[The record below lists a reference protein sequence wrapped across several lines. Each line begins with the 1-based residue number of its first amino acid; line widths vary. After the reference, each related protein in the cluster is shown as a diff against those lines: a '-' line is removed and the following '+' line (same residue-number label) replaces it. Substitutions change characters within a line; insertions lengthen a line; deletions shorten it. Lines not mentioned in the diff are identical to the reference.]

1 METVIVERAQGIVT
15 VTMNRPD
22 KRNAANAVMW
32 RELHDSFDDIASRD
46 EDRVMVLTGAG
57 GAFCSGADLSDLTGP
72 NGEVDPPTLMRQ
84 VGEAALALHRL
95 PKPTIAKV
103 NGMAVG
109 AGCNMALACDLVVAS
124 DDARFCEV
132 FSHRGLSLD
141 FGGSWLLPRLVG
153 LHRAKELSYFGDIV
167 SAQVAVE
174 LGLINRVVPA
184 AELDGFSLGWAQRL
198 AAGPPRRFP

>member
-1 METVIVERAQGIVT
+1 METVIVEQAQGIVT

-124 DDARFCEV
+124 DDARFCEIFPTGGCRSISV
-132 FSHRGLSLD
+132 VRGCCPDWSD
-141 FGGSWLLPRLVG
+141 CTGPRSCPTSATWSRPRLRSSWV
-153 LHRAKELSYFGDIV
+153 
-167 SAQVAVE
+167 
-174 LGLINRVVPA
+174 
-184 AELDGFSLGWAQRL
+184 
-198 AAGPPRRFP
+198 